1 MSRNGNHNGIAAPI
15 FTDET
20 VFRQL
25 LHNVARISPFF
36 INFINS
42 HDNGNVRRFSM
53 INGFN
58 GLRHNT
64 VISRY
69 YEDGNIRNLGTAST
83 HGRKRFVTG
92 RIHEGNLF
100 AFITYLISPDMLRNT
115 AGFMT
120 RNVCF
125 ADSVE
130 KAGLAMVDVT
140 HNGNYGGT
148 SL

>member
-1 MSRNGNHNGIAAPI
+1 M
-15 FTDET
+15 
-20 VFRQL
+20 
-25 LHNVARISPFF
+25 
-36 INFINS
+36 
-42 HDNGNVRRFSM
+42 
-53 INGFN
+53 
-58 GLRHNT
+58 
-64 VISRY
+64 
-69 YEDGNIRNLGTAST
+69 
-83 HGRKRFVTG
+83 TG

-100 AFITYLISPDMLRNT
+100 AFITYLISPDMLCNT

-130 KAGLAMVDVT
+130 KTGFAMVDVT